1 MDQKIKLIFLTLFF
15 FCGSLITVSA
25 QQDSLKT
32 TTKRTQVDL
41 LHSDVLRFDKKRN
54 PDAQIVEGNVVFR
67 HDSMYMYCD
76 SAYFYS
82 KTNSLEAF
90 SNIKIMQGDTL
101 SLYGNHLYYDGNTE
115 IAMMREE
122 VQMVHN
128 ETVLD
133 TDSLNYDRVLNLGY
147 YFNGG
152 TLTDKDNTLV
162 SDWGEYSP
170 QTKIAV
176 FNHEVQLTNPQ
187 FVLNS
192 DTLKYSTQTR
202 VATILGPST
211 IDSKQNHIDSQRGTY
226 NTITH
231 QANLLDRSV
240 LINGPKRMTG
250 DSLFYDRK
258 RGIGKAFNNIVMR
271 DTVNKNMLRGDY
283 CIYYELQQKAIA
295 TKRAEAVDYSQGDSL
310 YLHADTLYM
319 NTYHLNTDSM
329 YKEIKGYHK
338 VRAYRRD
345 VQASCDSLVF
355 TSKDTCM
362 TLYKDPVMWHGPQQL
377 LGEVIRIYMND
388 STIDW
393 VHIENQALAVEKMD
407 SIHYNQVTGKEM
419 KAYFKKGEMY
429 RSLVE
434 RSVQVG
440 FYFQEKDSTLIA
452 YNTSETS
459 ILDMYIKNRKLDKA
473 IMRPKTTGVTYP
485 MDKIPEDK
493 LFLPN
498 YVWLDYM
505 RPKSRKDIFNCI
517 GKKTEHILKP
527 AQRKAA
533 QPAAIQPLKLK
544 R

>member
-90 SNIKIMQGDTL
+90 SNIKIVQGDTL

-505 RPKSRKDIFNCI
+505 RPKSRKDIFNWI